1 MFYLGK
7 FLQAVGLGVLLI
19 GYIQHFPHLVDYK
32 TLGLSISIFTMG
44 WLISQYLVKR

>member
-7 FLQAVGLGVLLI
+7 FLQAAGLGFLLI
-19 GYIQHFPHLVDYK
+19 GYIQHFPRLVDYK
-32 TLGLSISIFTMG
+32 TLGISILIFTTG